1 MNSYQDSILI
11 NFSARDISSVI
22 IWEINVTKRSVDT
35 GRQDNQGSIIPL
47 KEIQRGGWFKNND

>member
-1 MNSYQDSILI
+1 LTP
-11 NFSARDISSVI
+11 A
-22 IWEINVTKRSVDT
+22 